1 MKLKAIIFFTVI
13 AAIFYQC
20 IYLATPSKKTV
31 SGDFL
36 NIAAREIGPDFRTE
50 IEQLRS
56 GEGDSD
62 NVDMHVIFRI
72 VALKDT
78 AVKFAWLPNEHYKI
92 GQTSNRLEARILYQR
107 YNKPGWELS
116 KYTIQKYS
124 QNSR

>member
-1 MKLKAIIFFTVI
+1 MKLKAIILFTVI

-20 IYLATPSKKTV
+20 IYLATPSNKTV

-50 IEQLRS
+50 IEQVRS

-62 NVDMHVIFRI
+62 NVDMHVKFRI

-78 AVKFAWLPNEHYKI
+78 SVNFAWLPNEHFKA
-92 GQTSNRLEARILYQR
+92 GQTSDPLEARILYQR

-116 KYTIQKYS
+116 KYEIRKYS
-124 QNSR
+124 QDSR